1 MARARAC
8 PQALTAR
15 AAPDRR
21 QAARGCYHALY
32 TVPLE
37 PKFLSAE
44 QFLLTTLIVKLG
56 VMAALATMLARY
68 RRFRHIL
75 IFEQRNWP
83 DRLVFALGLVVPL
96 TTGVVAR
103 LLLNYEA
110 ADLTL
115 EGALLAGL
123 IAGPYT
129 GGLVGAC
136 MGIPAL
142 AAGEYG
148 ALPFAIGC
156 GFAGGGLREACP
168 KEAIWNFSPFVFFSL
183 PRHVWEM
190 LARATINWHVV
201 LLLLAIG
208 LEFIRQAVG
217 ARFGEARL
225 FHMPATGFWPMVAVY
240 VATVLTVSTPIK
252 IWNNARIEH
261 RLQEQETLLL
271 AAKVEALKSQINPHF
286 LFNTLASVSSL
297 IRSQPETARMVIQ
310 KLSGLLRKLMRSDEQ
325 FVTLRE
331 ELEAIDEYLAI
342 EVVRFGP
349 RLTVTKSIAPDT
361 LPVVVPSLL
370 LQPLVENAIKHG
382 LARKVGPGTITLR
395 AWRDA
400 DLTIIE
406 VEDDGVG
413 ISDDRL
419 NQAMSSGIGLS
430 NVNER
435 LRVLYGVMGRL
446 TLTGSPGRG
455 ARARVEIPAVAAA
468 RQMAS

>member
-1 MARARAC
+1 VL
-8 PQALTAR
+8 Q
-15 AAPDRR
+15 
-21 QAARGCYHALY
+21 
-32 TVPLE
+32 E
-37 PKFLSAE
+37 PKFLSAG
-44 QFLLTTLIVKLG
+44 QFLLTTLIVKLA

-75 IFEQRNWP
+75 IFEQRDWP
-83 DRLVFALGLVVPL
+83 DRLVFAAGLMIPF
-96 TTGVVAR
+96 TAGVASR

-129 GGLVGAC
+129 GAIVGASI
-136 MGIPAL
+136 GLPGVF
-142 AAGEYG
+142 AGEYG
-148 ALPFAIGC
+148 ALPFAVGC
-156 GFAGGGLREACP
+156 GFAGGGLREWCP
-168 KEAIWNFSPFVFFSL
+168 KEDIWSFSPFVFFSL
-183 PRHVWEM
+183 PDHVWRM
-190 LARATINWHVV
+190 IRNPHVNWQVV
-201 LLLLAIG
+201 LLMAPIG
-208 LEFIRQAVG
+208 LELIRQAVG

-225 FHMPATGFWPMVAVY
+225 FHLHGDAFWLTVAVY

-261 RLQEQETLLL
+261 RLQEQEKLLL

-297 IRSQPETARMVIQ
+297 IRSQPETARMVVQ
-310 KLSGLLRKLMRSDEQ
+310 KLSGLLRKLMRQHEQ

-349 RLTVTKSIAPDT
+349 RLTVTKSVGADT
-361 LPVVVPSLL
+361 LDVVVPSML

-382 LARKVGPGTITLR
+382 ISRKVGAGRLTIR
-395 AWRDA
+395 AWRERDA
-400 DLTIIE
+400 TVIE
-406 VEDDGVG
+406 IEDDGLG
-413 ISDDRL
+413 ISDERL
-419 NQAMSSGIGLS
+419 PSAMSSGIGLS

-435 LRVLYGVMGRL
+435 LRVLYGDDNRL
-446 TLTGSPGRG
+446 TLSGAPGTG
-455 ARARVEIPAVAAA
+455 ALARVVIPPTVAP
-468 RQMAS
+468 RRMAS